1 MALDNIKQDL
11 MEAETNIRSYLEN
24 SEEYTKLKIFKV
36 LMKFVTIFAQILLI
50 GALILLALVLL
61 SWAVSNALNQTLDSP
76 YMGFFIVGAG
86 YLLIAIVCYIL
97 RDRINRPILRKFSK
111 HYFD

>member
-36 LMKFVTIFAQILLI
+36 LMKFVTIFAQIFLI

-76 YMGFFIVGAG
+76 YMGFLIVGAG
-86 YLLIAIVCYIL
+86 YLLIAFVCYIL
-97 RDRINRPILRKFSK
+97 RDRINKPILRKFSK